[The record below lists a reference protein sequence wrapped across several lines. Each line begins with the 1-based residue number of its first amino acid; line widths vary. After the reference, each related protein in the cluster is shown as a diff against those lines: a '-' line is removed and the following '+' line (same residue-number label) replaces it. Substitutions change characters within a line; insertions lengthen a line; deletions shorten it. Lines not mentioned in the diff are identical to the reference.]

1 MENAKKPY
9 KILTVDDDTRI
20 RLLLTT
26 VLESRG
32 YTVVT
37 AENGLDGLETFK
49 REKPH
54 LVILDIMMPHM
65 DGLTCAREIRTLS
78 TCPVVMLTAKGE
90 EYDQVEGFDTGAD
103 DYVVKPFAPMVLIAR
118 IEALLRRAY
127 GEADG
132 KKQYGALALL
142 PEGREV
148 SVNGKTV
155 DLSRKEYDLLT
166 YLIDNHHISLSRDQI
181 LEAVWGYDYLGSEN
195 TVDTHINRL
204 RNKLQSAG
212 DTIVTIR
219 GFGYKFD
226 PKESLL

>member
-1 MENAKKPY
+1 MENENKPY
-9 KILTVDDDTRI
+9 KILAVDDDTRI

-37 AENGLDGLETFK
+37 AENGQDGLTAFK

-54 LVILDIMMPHM
+54 LVILDIMMPVM
-65 DGLTCAREIRTLS
+65 DGLTCAREIRAVS
-78 TCPVVMLTAKGE
+78 SCPVMMLTAKGE

-103 DYVVKPFAPMVLIAR
+103 DYVVKPFAPMVLISR

-127 GEADG
+127 GGQNG
-132 KKQYGALALL
+132 KKLYGALSLL

-148 SVNGKTV
+148 SVGGESI

-204 RNKLQSAG
+204 RNKLKSAG
-212 DTIVTIR
+212 DYIATVR

-226 PKESLL
+226 PKE

>member
-1 MENAKKPY
+1 MEQEKKPY
-9 KILTVDDDTRI
+9 KILAVDDDTRI

-26 VLESRG
+26 VLEARG

-37 AENGLDGLETFK
+37 AENGRSGFDVFRHEN
-49 REKPH
+49 PH
-54 LVILDIMMPHM
+54 LAILDIMMPVM
-65 DGLTCAREIRTLS
+65 DGLTCAKKIRKIS
-78 TCPVVMLTAKGE
+78 DCPVLMLTAKGE

-127 GEADG
+127 GEETG
-132 KKQYGALALL
+132 KKQYGQLSLS

-148 SVNGKTV
+148 FVAGQPI
-155 DLSRKEYDLLT
+155 DLSRKEYDLLS
-166 YLIDNHHISLSRDQI
+166 YLVENHHISLSRDQL
-181 LEAVWGYDYLGSEN
+181 LEAVWGYDYLGSDN

-204 RNKLQSAG
+204 RNKLKTASG
-212 DTIVTIR
+212 YIVTLR

-226 PKESLL
+226 PKE